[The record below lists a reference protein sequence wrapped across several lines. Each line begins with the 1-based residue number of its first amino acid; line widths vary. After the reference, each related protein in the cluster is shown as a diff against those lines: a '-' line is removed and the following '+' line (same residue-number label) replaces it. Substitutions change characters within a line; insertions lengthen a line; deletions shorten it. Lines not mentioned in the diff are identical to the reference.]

1 MYLIVSVTD
10 ESETSAF
17 DSQSSS
23 VIRLNNSTI
32 IFMKEVSNV
41 LAMICI
47 WREENFGKSG
57 QYQSFY
63 QILFCSYYLATF
75 SLWRRVLYSPDFKF
89 PKQSEFEMSRFQ
101 THV

>member
-1 MYLIVSVTD
+1 MTPIDHLIDLFSRVTD
-10 ESETSAF
+10 DAETSAF
-17 DSQSSS
+17 DNQSSS

-57 QYQSFY
+57 KSFEND
-63 QILFCSYYLATF
+63 ILNGV
-75 SLWRRVLYSPDFKF
+75 VLC
-89 PKQSEFEMSRFQ
+89 
-101 THV
+101 

>member
-1 MYLIVSVTD
+1 MNASGISESGLRISTVLKTIEFYLFLIVSVTD

-57 QYQSFY
+57 Q
-63 QILFCSYYLATF
+63 
-75 SLWRRVLYSPDFKF
+75 
-89 PKQSEFEMSRFQ
+89 FES
-101 THV
+101 

>member
-1 MYLIVSVTD
+1 MVGAHCIDNNFFNGSVTD

-57 QYQSFY
+57 QFRPFSPINFFLDFWTALSSPLN
-63 QILFCSYYLATF
+63 QI
-75 SLWRRVLYSPDFKF
+75 VLISIYPHT
-89 PKQSEFEMSRFQ
+89 R
-101 THV
+101 

>member
-1 MYLIVSVTD
+1 MTFGGRGQKKSKVVERYKWMTPLDQLVELFSRVTD
-10 ESETSAF
+10 DAETSAF
-17 DSQSSS
+17 DNQSSS

-57 QYQSFY
+57 KAFEND
-63 QILFCSYYLATF
+63 ILNGV
-75 SLWRRVLYSPDFKF
+75 VLC
-89 PKQSEFEMSRFQ
+89 
-101 THV
+101 

>member
-1 MYLIVSVTD
+1 MVIVKLYSWTCFALFLFLSILIFYSVTD

-57 QYQSFY
+57 NF
-63 QILFCSYYLATF
+63 
-75 SLWRRVLYSPDFKF
+75 
-89 PKQSEFEMSRFQ
+89 
-101 THV
+101 

>member
-1 MYLIVSVTD
+1 MKHFRGFSVTD

-23 VIRLNNSTI
+23 IIRLNNSTI

-41 LAMICI
+41 LALICI

-57 QYQSFY
+57 KPSFTW
-63 QILFCSYYLATF
+63 CTDLAGANGMTTF
-75 SLWRRVLYSPDFKF
+75 FRRFSPISGK
-89 PKQSEFEMSRFQ
+89 
-101 THV
+101 

>member
-1 MYLIVSVTD
+1 VTD

-57 QYQSFY
+57 NF
-63 QILFCSYYLATF
+63 
-75 SLWRRVLYSPDFKF
+75 
-89 PKQSEFEMSRFQ
+89 
-101 THV
+101 